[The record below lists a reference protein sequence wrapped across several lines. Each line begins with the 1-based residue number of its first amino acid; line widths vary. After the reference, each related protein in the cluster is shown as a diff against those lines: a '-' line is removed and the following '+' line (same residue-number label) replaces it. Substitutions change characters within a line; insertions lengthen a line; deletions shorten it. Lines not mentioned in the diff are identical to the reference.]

1 MSFKMHIM
9 QPFSNFLLKINFS
22 NLFKK
27 RAFKF
32 INYIPKRVR
41 IVAMTGVMSA
51 AMLTSTFFP
60 FSQTW
65 QLFVLILLLVAYLT
79 TYIAVFE
86 GIDGVEWITLFI
98 MPILFSIALYLFY
111 SMLPVRWLTRLPFLV
126 LFSLG
131 YYGVLLTTNIFNI
144 GVDRSLQLYRAAF
157 SINFLFQSL
166 VIFIFTMV
174 ILSFRL
180 SFIINSFLLGF
191 ICFILSFQLFWS
203 VELPE
208 TVGRRFITFCLVL
221 SVPLTEFVLLLSF
234 IPMNINIAA
243 LAFTAGYY
251 ALSGIIYNH
260 IAERLFPNV
269 IREYV
274 SVLVF
279 VIVIVLLT
287 ISW

>member
-1 MSFKMHIM
+1 M
-9 QPFSNFLLKINFS
+9 QFFNNILLKMNFS
-22 NLFKK
+22 ILLKK

-41 IVAMTGVMSA
+41 IVAMTGAMSA

-86 GIDGVEWITLFI
+86 GIDGVEWIALFI

-144 GVDRSLQLYRAAF
+144 GVDRSLHLYRAAF

-180 SFIINSFLLGF
+180 SFFINSFLLGL

-208 TVGRRFITFCLVL
+208 TVGKKFITFCLVL
-221 SVPLTEFVLLLSF
+221 SVPLTEFALLLSF
-234 IPMNINIAA
+234 IPMSINIAA

-251 ALSGIIYNH
+251 ALSGIIYNY

-269 IREYV
+269 IREHV
-274 SVLVF
+274 SVFVF

-287 ISW
+287 IFSGK